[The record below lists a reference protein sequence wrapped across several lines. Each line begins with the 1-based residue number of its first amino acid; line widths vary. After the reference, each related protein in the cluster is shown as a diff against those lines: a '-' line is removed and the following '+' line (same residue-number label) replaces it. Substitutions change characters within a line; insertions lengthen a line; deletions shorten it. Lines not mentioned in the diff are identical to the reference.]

1 MSALGRP
8 RRVSPLTLRL
18 KIVLAIY
25 VLGAAL
31 MPLGHHDVVC
41 HLKSATHCTTC
52 VIGSSA
58 EAATGA
64 SGLSRFWLN
73 DTGFA
78 ISERQ
83 DAPLSASLCISSGRA
98 PPASL

>member
-1 MSALGRP
+1 M
-8 RRVSPLTLRL
+8 RL

-25 VLGAAL
+25 VLSAAL
-31 MPLGHHDVVC
+31 MPLGHHDVAC
-41 HLKSATHCTTC
+41 HLKGTTHCTTC
-52 VIGSSA
+52 AIGSSA
-58 EAATGA
+58 EPAAD
-64 SGLSRFWLN
+64 SSWLSRFWLN
-73 DTGFA
+73 DTGAA